1 MEKINH
7 PVSSKTG
14 WLRTGFLRGITR
26 YKQSTMVMLI
36 GSFKSLLGGESH
48 LESGSRNTP
57 EKSIWNIPSYMAFLN
72 HFQCLKCTSK

>member
-1 MEKINH
+1 MEKISH

-14 WLRTGFLRGITR
+14 GLRTGFLRGITPC

-57 EKSIWNIPSYMAFLN
+57 EKS
-72 HFQCLKCTSK
+72 KT